1 MSKIDQREIELIK
14 AFVLKKPR
22 EFFIAHPEYQ
32 VSKLASEQVNKLIKK
47 RTRGI
52 PLAYLLGKKEFFG
65 LNFTVNKNVLI
76 PRPETELMVEK
87 VLQKIKN
94 SKNQEI
100 ILIDIGTGTGCI
112 PISII
117 KTINP
122 TLPSPTRGG
131 KGRGFAVFAT
141 DISQPA
147 LSVAKKNA
155 KKHNVK
161 IKFLHGNLLEPFLCH
176 PEFIS
181 GSFPKSNLL
190 KSISGEKMLK
200 QVQHDI
206 IITANLPYL
215 TPQQLKQEPSIKH
228 EPHLALVAGKDGLKY
243 YRELLKQI
251 NILTSD
257 YRLQTTVFC
266 EINPEQTKNIKL
278 LTKKILPQAKITLH
292 QDLAGKNRVVEIIPL

>member
-155 KKHNVK
+155 KKHKVK
-161 IKFLHGNLLEPFLCH
+161 IKFLHGNLLSPIPPFLKGGRGD
-176 PEFIS
+176 F
-181 GSFPKSNLL
+181 GR
-190 KSISGEKMLK
+190 
-200 QVQHDI
+200 QI

-251 NILTSD
+251 STFHIPHSTFL
-257 YRLQTTVFC
+257 FF
-266 EINPEQTKNIKL
+266 EIDPSQSSSIKL
-278 LTKKILPQAKITLH
+278 LIKKYLPRAKITLH
-292 QDLAGKNRVVEIIPL
+292 QDLAGKNRVVQISPLEKGD